1 MKNVNLLTEK
11 SKDKTTKLYQS
22 SLVAK
27 LETQQKWNTTRGSKT
42 ELLEQINELYQIF
55 WNDLSCLKLLPNFS
69 GEGPSEVSKRFTSD
83 SAC

>member
-42 ELLEQINELYQIF
+42 ELLEQINELYQIILEQLVMF
-55 WNDLSCLKLLPNFS
+55 
-69 GEGPSEVSKRFTSD
+69 EVIT
-83 SAC
+83 